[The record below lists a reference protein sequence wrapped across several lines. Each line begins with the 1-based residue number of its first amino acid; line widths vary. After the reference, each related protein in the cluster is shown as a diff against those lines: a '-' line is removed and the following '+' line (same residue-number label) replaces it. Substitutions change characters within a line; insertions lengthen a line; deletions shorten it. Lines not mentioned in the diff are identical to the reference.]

1 MVLKGAYITA
11 FEEEKYLYILQHWF
25 RLRVQKSTACWK
37 VLESIDKKEIQEKL
51 ITSSIR
57 KKATFYN

>member
-25 RLRVQKSTACWK
+25 TVQKSTACWK